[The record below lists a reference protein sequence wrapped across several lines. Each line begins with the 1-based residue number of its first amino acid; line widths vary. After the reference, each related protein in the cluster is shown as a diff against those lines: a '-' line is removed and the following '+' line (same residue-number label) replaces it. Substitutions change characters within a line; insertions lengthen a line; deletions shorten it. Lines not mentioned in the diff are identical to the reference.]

1 LKYFQFSAYVFW
13 RKKSHALTTYYKNV
27 DLFVYPMTN
36 GYFMVLVIVSS
47 LLVFIAVLYSF
58 CSAWTSALILS
69 SLLYGSWSYHQAGV
83 QPFSG
88 S

>member
-1 LKYFQFSAYVFW
+1 
-13 RKKSHALTTYYKNV
+13 
-27 DLFVYPMTN
+27 MTN
-36 GYFMVLVIVSS
+36 EYFMVLVIVSS